1 MSQRAPGFKY
11 HIRHPIARDAL
22 RARPPED
29 TPQNPTSTMS
39 RRGDAA
45 TQQRNQQTLKS
56 LLKLE
61 PNKICADCKIHKR
74 T

>member
-1 MSQRAPGFKY
+1 
-11 HIRHPIARDAL
+11 
-22 RARPPED
+22 
-29 TPQNPTSTMS
+29 MS

-74 T
+74 TLPIPHPEAISRQPSPG

>member
-1 MSQRAPGFKY
+1 MSPA
-11 HIRHPIARDAL
+11 ARGH
-22 RARPPED
+22 
-29 TPQNPTSTMS
+29 PQNPASTMS